1 MERQAARLRE
11 AGYTGN
17 VVFFEATDA
26 ARREHLAF
34 PQYSP
39 FWANV
44 AGTPL
49 TDGERACFASHYRLW
64 KKCAEER
71 PASGMVV
78 LEDDAEILPEAFVET
93 VEECVRA
100 PWECVRIFVT
110 NERPFRRIE
119 GNFYTCEKGGDGAV
133 GYFLRPSAA
142 EKFLRASVRWLRL
155 ADDFLDRYW
164 EHGVAYVVR
173 RPYPLRL
180 LGLESAI
187 DAADGATRG
196 GRRALSPPPRVVG
209 AAVPRT
215 LPPRRTRQ
223 KNARPPQAFPRALRL
238 NPLSPPARVP
248 AADQSP
254 SSLSSSPMCAS
265 REYA

>member
-100 PWECVRIFVT
+100 PWECVRI
-110 NERPFRRIE
+110 
-119 GNFYTCEKGGDGAV
+119 
-133 GYFLRPSAA
+133 S
-142 EKFLRASVRWLRL
+142 
-155 ADDFLDRYW
+155 
-164 EHGVAYVVR
+164 
-173 RPYPLRL
+173 
-180 LGLESAI
+180 
-187 DAADGATRG
+187 
-196 GRRALSPPPRVVG
+196 
-209 AAVPRT
+209 
-215 LPPRRTRQ
+215 
-223 KNARPPQAFPRALRL
+223 
-238 NPLSPPARVP
+238 
-248 AADQSP
+248 
-254 SSLSSSPMCAS
+254 
-265 REYA
+265 

>member
-1 MERQAARLRE
+1 MITPPPSRHPDVYVVSLKSAPVRREGMERQAARLRE

-26 ARREHLAF
+26 ARREHLAV

-100 PWECVRIFVT
+100 SWECVRIFVT

-119 GNFYTCEKGGDGAV
+119 GNFYTCEKGGNGTV

-142 EKFLRASVRWLRL
+142 EKFLRASARWLRL

-196 GRRALSPPPRVVG
+196 DAGRYRRRRAWWARPFRELFRFVERVKKMRGRRKL
-209 AAVPRT
+209 
-215 LPPRRTRQ
+215 
-223 KNARPPQAFPRALRL
+223 F
-238 NPLSPPARVP
+238 
-248 AADQSP
+248 
-254 SSLSSSPMCAS
+254 
-265 REYA
+265 RELFG